1 MATVTLALL
10 SLIGLVLA
18 IRHFLYLREMRYL
31 KAIRT
36 QWYKEVEERNAVSTS
51 SFEDMRRRHAIELQ
65 QLKMALAL
73 EILIETQE
81 DLREDPFTIYEMA
94 DYFSLELTKME
105 EDLEVTQEAFPEL
118 LDLSSRI
125 KEEIESFRQSLWTL
139 EI

>member
-1 MATVTLALL
+1 MATAMLALL